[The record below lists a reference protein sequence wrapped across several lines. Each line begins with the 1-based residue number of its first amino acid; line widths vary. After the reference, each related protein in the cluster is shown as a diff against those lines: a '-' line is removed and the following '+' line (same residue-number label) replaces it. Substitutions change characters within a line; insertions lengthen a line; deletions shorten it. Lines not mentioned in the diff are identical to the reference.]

1 MVSAVASAAVL
12 RGRVVDGATEDARTA
27 EALIQASV
35 RVLAAADSS
44 LVKGAVT
51 DASGRFQ
58 IANLNPGRYV
68 VEVSYVGY
76 KPQYRKDRK
85 SVV

>member
-1 MVSAVASAAVL
+1 MLMVSAVASAAVL
-12 RGRVVDGATEDARTA
+12 RGRVVDGATEDARAA

-58 IANLNPGRYV
+58 IANLNP
-68 VEVSYVGY
+68 VGTSW
-76 KPQYRKDRK
+76 RFHT
-85 SVV
+85 